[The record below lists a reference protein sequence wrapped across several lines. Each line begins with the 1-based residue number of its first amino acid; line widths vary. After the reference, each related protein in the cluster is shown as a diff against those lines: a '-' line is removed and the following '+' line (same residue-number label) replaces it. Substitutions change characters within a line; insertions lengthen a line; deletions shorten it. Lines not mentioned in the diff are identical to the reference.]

1 MFVMRVLFRW
11 RKGRRDFNSALHLA
25 WLVIALWTVTSAVG
39 LFALKDTSTL
49 RIATAISLTLW
60 PLAVFWRMQGI
71 HRRHAAREDGVIRVY
86 SLLLQALAPCFLL
99 WFILLYW
106 NL

>member
-1 MFVMRVLFRW
+1 MKVLFRW
-11 RKGRRDFNSALHLA
+11 KKGRREFHSALHLA
-25 WLVIALWTVTSAVG
+25 WLVIAFWTAASAVG
-39 LFALKDTSTL
+39 LFALKDTGTL
-49 RIATAISLTLW
+49 RILTAISLTLW
-60 PLAVFWRMQGI
+60 PLGVFWRMQGI
-71 HRRHAAREDGVIRVY
+71 HRRYAGSEEGVLRVY